1 MRSCERLLFA
11 SAFGAALA
19 VAVPARA
26 SEIFPPEIRQVL
38 ELEAEPNCT
47 ICHATN
53 SGGLK
58 TVVKPFGI
66 KMQSRGLLY
75 KNLPSLRIA
84 LAALEAEGSDVDG
97 DGASDIDELRDG
109 TDPNVSS
116 SGEAPLV
123 PDYGCSVGSGPSSA
137 GSAGSGWAVLGL
149 GVLAAL
155 AWMRGRKR

>member
-1 MRSCERLLFA
+1 MRSCERLLVA
-11 SAFGAALA
+11 SAFGAALVVTA
-19 VAVPARA
+19 PARA
-26 SEIFPPEIRQVL
+26 SEVFPPEIRQVL
-38 ELEAEPNCT
+38 ELEAEPSCT

-97 DGASDIDELRDG
+97 DGAPDIDELRDG

-123 PDYGCSVGSGPSSA
+123 PDYGCSLGPNRHRK
-137 GSAGSGWAVLGL
+137 GVDWAALSLGL
-149 GVLAAL
+149 LGAL
-155 AWMRGRKR
+155 AWMRGRKRW